1 MTTKA
6 ESTREKLAH
15 EHKLNEGQSYKA
27 AHLGNLAALDQY
39 PMFVPSLNREVRGK
53 VFIQDLVGTTGCELS
68 MNKLP
73 AGVTV
78 PFSHT
83 HKENEEVF
91 IFIKGQGQMA
101 IDADVFD
108 VAEGSVVRLAPAAV
122 RCLRNTGKEELY
134 YICIQSKAG
143 SLGQHTFDDGVKV
156 DHQINWPQL

>member
-6 ESTREKLAH
+6 GSTREKLAH
-15 EHKLNEGQSYKA
+15 EHKLTEGKTYSA
-27 AHLGNLAALDQY
+27 AHLGNFAKLDQY

-73 AGVTV
+73 GGVTV